1 MPELTKSSKQSNP
14 STLEGNGE
22 EGAHHKQLNIT
33 LVKVSE
39 GTDTPHEDKPPSH
52 TLPSTIKYNK
62 LQKGP
67 PEIKERETDRH
78 RDSNSFGCSHN
89 AHKAILGQG
98 LEEAWVDLGLPL
110 RGRSGWAQ
118 A

>member
-1 MPELTKSSKQSNP
+1 MP
-14 STLEGNGE
+14 EGNGE

-67 PEIKERETDRH
+67 PEIKERDRQTQ
-78 RDSNSFGCSHN
+78 RQQPIWLQSQCPQSYPR
-89 AHKAILGQG
+89 A
-98 LEEAWVDLGLPL
+98 
-110 RGRSGWAQ
+110 RT
-118 A
+118 